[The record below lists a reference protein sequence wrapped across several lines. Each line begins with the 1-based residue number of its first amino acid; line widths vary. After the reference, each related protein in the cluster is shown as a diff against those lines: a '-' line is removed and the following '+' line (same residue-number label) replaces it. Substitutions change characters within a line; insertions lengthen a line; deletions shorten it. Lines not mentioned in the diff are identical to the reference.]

1 MRRAGLVTALL
12 LAAASAAGQGAP
24 TPDLMPRDVRIRFQ
38 TADLDQSGGLTSDE
52 AIKGGYASQRF
63 TTVDRDNDRI
73 VTLAEIATYLAD
85 RASAWRRADAN
96 NDGAITRQEA
106 EASPELRSS
115 FSSADRDADG
125 MLRQREH
132 EAWSQTSLFQNTD
145 LPFVVPNIFNKRF

>member
-1 MRRAGLVTALL
+1 MRQVWVALAAL
-12 LAAASAAGQGAP
+12 CAASAAGAQTPAAAP
-24 TPDLMPRDVRIRFQ
+24 ALPEDLQVKF
-38 TADLDQSGGLTSDE
+38 TVADADGSGGLTLDE

-85 RASAWRRADAN
+85 RAAGWRRADAN
-96 NDGAITRQEA
+96 NDGAISRQEA

-145 LPFVVPNIFNKRF
+145 LPYVVPNIFNKRF